1 MTDINTVVLVG
12 NLTRDIEVRYS
23 NSGVAIGRVS
33 IAINRSRKNGE
44 QWVEET
50 SYFDVTILGKTAE
63 NLRPYLLRGKQ
74 IAVQGSLVQD
84 RWEKDGQKFSKVYI
98 LADSVQLCG
107 GGSRGSAN
115 GASGSYQQNRPQN
128 NSGYNNNQQQNYGQ
142 NQGFGGNSN
151 VYQSNDNPSSFPE
164 DIPYVDDGM
173 DIPF

>member
-1 MTDINTVVLVG
+1 MTDINSVVIVG

-23 NSGVAIGRVS
+23 SSGVAIGRISV
-33 IAINRSRKNGE
+33 AVNRTWKNGD
-44 QWVEET
+44 QWVDDV
-50 SYFDVTILGKTAE
+50 SYFDVVLFGNLAE
-63 NLRPYLLRGKQ
+63 NRKQYLTRGQKV
-74 IAVQGSLVQD
+74 AVQGSLVQS
-84 RWEKDGQKFSKVYI
+84 RWEKDGQKNSKVEI
-98 LADSVQLCG
+98 RADNVQLV
-107 GGSRGSAN
+107 GSRGSAN

-164 DIPYVDDGM
+164 DIPYADDGM